1 MPIHLSDL
9 DVVSEA
15 AGVSSALIVP
25 CNLCPAVTVAVNK
38 KQPFM
43 RLFKSLVKSAPFEQ
57 YIKDLQT
64 RLGEKGVKTTVFR
77 SNIYHQW
84 FLCMWTDRRR
94 MKLQKAAKDHEAV
107 IVLGCDT
114 ANETVRDAV
123 ESTGARV
130 IEGMQVEHPVAGE
143 YLLQRLQDHS
153 HLSEE
158 EFRNGGLPC
167 HRLRRFEWTRCEAV
181 DGGSPVQ
188 IGFLMGAKER
198 GYES

>member
-57 YIKDLQT
+57 YIKDLRT

-123 ESTGARV
+123 EATGARV
-130 IEGMQVEHPVAGE
+130 IEGMQVAG
-143 YLLQRLQDHS
+143 LMNAK
-153 HLSEE
+153 LSIQ
-158 EFRNGGLPC
+158 LPGNVSFKDC
-167 HRLRRFEWTRCEAV
+167 RIIPISQKKNSE
-181 DGGSPVQ
+181 
-188 IGFLMGAKER
+188 MGACHVT
-198 GYES
+198 G